1 MKTFSYHS
9 PKDVK
14 EASKLASSSSMFLAG
29 GMTSIPSMKLGMATY
44 KDVIDLKKIKKLS
57 GIKVSSK
64 TVTIGAT
71 TKHAEVA
78 SSKDVQKAIPA
89 LAKLAGNI
97 GDAQVRNR
105 GTIGGSISNNDPSA
119 CYPSACMALNAVI
132 HTNERKIEAN
142 KFFKGMFETAL
153 KKGEIVEAVEF
164 QIPEKA
170 DYQKHPNPASRY
182 AIVGVFVAKHK
193 DEVNVAVTGAKSC
206 VYTDKDLDDLLSI
219 VLKYVEDPDDAE
231 KEIERFDTGGFDAM
245 SDYVTANLLR
255 DKDYNDWYNKLHSIK
270 EEEMDDEDMDKA
282 ATSAAKQG
290 ASISKIASKLGETTS
305 EMKSLVNKYKKAQ
318 EPEKSELMARLKEL
332 TKIKKELES
341 LL

>member
-78 SSKDVQKAIPA
+78 ASKDVQKAIPA

-182 AIVGVFVAKHK
+182 AIVGVFIAKHK

-206 VYTDKDLDDLLSI
+206 VYIDKDLSKKLSSDFSSSAIEGIELDDS
-219 VLKYVEDPDDAE
+219 EMNSDMHASAE
-231 KEIERFDTGGFDAM
+231 YR
-245 SDYVTANLLR
+245 ANLV
-255 DKDYNDWYNKLHSIK
+255 
-270 EEEMDDEDMDKA
+270 
-282 ATSAAKQG
+282 
-290 ASISKIASKLGETTS
+290 
-305 EMKSLVNKYKKAQ
+305 SLYAKKAV
-318 EPEKSELMARLKEL
+318 EAC
-332 TKIKKELES
+332 
-341 LL
+341 